1 MRAKNLPPLPQNRR
15 FCGYGRAG
23 VYALLLTTLLIDT
36 ARAQDISLATEAIPP
51 QPSQIDRI
59 HASMTGSANEAA
71 QWFDS
76 FFEDERYIAE
86 EASSR
91 IRLRP
96 SVFLEEGEAVDYKLS
111 IGARINVPRFNQK
124 LKLVISDEDD
134 DANGALGPQRFIDPE
149 SSDTNVG
156 LQYTLRDK
164 NRLNTH
170 LAVGIKTGGNHGVD
184 LFIGPRLRKTWQLD
198 EFWQLR
204 FTERIRWYT
213 DIGWEA
219 RTRVD
224 FERAVSAAWF
234 FRGTFDIRIREDD
247 YNDKGLRY
255 SVTPA
260 LIQKLR
266 QRAAIE
272 YQWSTGFVTRPNH
285 RVDETGLRI
294 RFRKQIWRDWLFYE
308 INPQLAFR
316 NDDDFRATP
325 GIEFRLE
332 ASFGGLDE
340 KIKKSRDAS
349 D

>member
-1 MRAKNLPPLPQNRR
+1 MYAKSASHLLRNHFLCEN
-15 FCGYGRAG
+15 GRAAA
-23 VYALLLTTLLIDT
+23 YTLLLTIFLVVT
-36 ARAQDISLATEAIPP
+36 AHAQEIPLATEATPP

-71 QWFDS
+71 KWFDS

-96 SVFLEEGEAVDYKLS
+96 SIFLQEGEAADYKFS
-111 IGARINVPRFNQK
+111 IGARINVPRFNRK

-134 DANGALGPQRFIDPE
+134 DANGALGPQRFIEPE
-149 SSDTNVG
+149 TNDTNVG

-164 NRLNTH
+164 NRLNTN

-184 LFIGPRLRKTWQLD
+184 LFIGPRLRKTWQL
-198 EFWQLR
+198 EPWQLR

-219 RTRVD
+219 RTRLD
-224 FERAVSAAWF
+224 LERAVKAAWF

-260 LIQKLR
+260 LIQRLR
-266 QRAAIE
+266 ERAAIE

-285 RVDETGLRI
+285 RVDETGLRV

-308 INPQLAFR
+308 VNPQLAFR

-340 KIKKSRDAS
+340 KLKKSRRVAE
-349 D
+349 